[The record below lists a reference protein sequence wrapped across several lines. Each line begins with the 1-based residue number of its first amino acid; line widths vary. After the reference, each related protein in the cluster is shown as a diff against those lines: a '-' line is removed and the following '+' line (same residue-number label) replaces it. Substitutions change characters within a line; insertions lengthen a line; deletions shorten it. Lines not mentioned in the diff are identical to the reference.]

1 MSGCCCQEMV
11 IFLQQQNLTSRFPK
25 LFSAIKH
32 QYLTRI
38 GKMTKPKL
46 DLEDILDCIENEDL
60 AWAIAYLKKRE
71 DSWQDWLSMPSE

>member
-1 MSGCCCQEMV
+1 
-11 IFLQQQNLTSRFPK
+11 
-25 LFSAIKH
+25 
-32 QYLTRI
+32 
-38 GKMTKPKL
+38 MTKPKL